1 MAGNAQ
7 AGRAG
12 SDGRGGVS
20 AAQPRVTTGRG
31 GSKQRLL
38 ETAERMLAEYGIE
51 GVSLRQIGAATGEGN
66 KSVIQYHFGDKA
78 GLIREIIL
86 RRVETFEA
94 RRQQLLADATAKGS
108 LADTRTL
115 LEILFLPLAEAV
127 DADGRHGYARFMA
140 QFITRFQYQDGIAHP
155 GWAPDS
161 AATRAVTLLAERLPF
176 MTPPALRARI
186 NGVSALF
193 LSALAE
199 RDAAV
204 AHGENI
210 SPESAFLAD
219 LFNVMAAALETPL
232 PA

>member
-1 MAGNAQ
+1 MAGDAQ
-7 AGRAG
+7 AGKGIRM
-12 SDGRGGVS
+12 SVS
-20 AAQPRVTTGRG
+20 ATQPRATTGRG

-94 RRQQLLADATAKGS
+94 RRQQLLVGAIAKND

-155 GWAPDS
+155 GWAP
-161 AATRAVTLLAERLPF
+161 
-176 MTPPALRARI
+176 LRTARI
-186 NGVSALF
+186 FRPSRRSWPTCSTSWRRQWRRRCLSKNHCGLRSRQGCSGERVSQTLTVPRNCAIF
-193 LSALAE
+193 A
-199 RDAAV
+199 
-204 AHGENI
+204 I
-210 SPESAFLAD
+210 SSLDGIDRAD
-219 LFNVMAAALETPL
+219 R
-232 PA
+232 

>member
-1 MAGNAQ
+1 MSTQ
-7 AGRAG
+7 T
-12 SDGRGGVS
+12 
-20 AAQPRVTTGRG
+20 AQPRVTTGRG

-94 RRQQLLADATAKGS
+94 RRQQLLAEAAAEGS
-108 LADTRTL
+108 LADIRTL

-155 GWAPDS
+155 GWAPGS
-161 AATRAVTLLAERLPF
+161 AATRAVTLLAEQLPF
-176 MTPPALRARI
+176 LTPPALRARI

-193 LSALAE
+193 LGALAE

-204 AHGENI
+204 VRGENI
-210 SPESAFLAD
+210 ASEPPFLSD
-219 LFNVMAAALETPL
+219 LFNVMAAAMKTPP

>member
-1 MAGNAQ
+1 L
-7 AGRAG
+7 
-12 SDGRGGVS
+12 

-86 RRVETFEA
+86 RRVETFES
-94 RRQQLLADATAKGS
+94 RRQQLLADATARGS

-176 MTPPALRARI
+176 LPPPALRARI
-186 NGVSALF
+186 NGVGALF

-199 RDAAV
+199 RDSAV
-204 AHGENI
+204 AHDADI
-210 SPESAFLAD
+210 PPEPAFLAD
-219 LFNVMAAALETPL
+219 LFSVMAAAMETPL
-232 PA
+232 PGAS